1 MTTCFTLCSLTF
13 PIRISISPASLRYQ
27 HQAAELNVFSD
38 VDEDV
43 NCVRTI
49 LGVAFLG
56 GGCIAHCRSNYITT
70 LTTATCCIC
79 CHQPTRLHDDVC
91 SPNIVV
97 IIIIIMRPASAA
109 GAAGLHSASDAC
121 ILSPTSPPSAA
132 AAASIGRSV
141 PLINM
146 AHTHIP
152 ALCHNQHCVDTCLSR
167 SSFSVT
173 TSKLLQQ
180 VLKKI

>member
-109 GAAGLHSASDAC
+109 YIQRATLASCRQRRRLQQQQQPA
-121 ILSPTSPPSAA
+121 SAA
-132 AAASIGRSV
+132 
-141 PLINM
+141 
-146 AHTHIP
+146 
-152 ALCHNQHCVDTCLSR
+152 LSH
-167 SSFSVT
+167 
-173 TSKLLQQ
+173 
-180 VLKKI
+180 